1 MTYVKKRS
9 NLKVYIAIIAV
20 IVLVIAGFA
29 AIYLLNSGT
38 KPVGV
43 GVRVGDTF
51 TYSIMGTSEFADPTN
66 TSDTPGFDQYNQT
79 DYFKITIT
87 DVTGT
92 NVSMDASWHFL
103 NGTQQNYRQTV
114 DLASG
119 NKSDASGFWAI
130 YPSNLTAT
138 ELLRPLGADGRV
150 VNKTISNV
158 YASGNREINFW
169 FINNQFYDSRDTSYG
184 TQMYDYRNIYFDKIT
199 GMLTSYDEYQVFNN
213 PQMQEVISWRLVST
227 SVWDV

>member
-9 NLKVYIAIIAV
+9 NLKVYIAVTAV
-20 IVLVIAGFA
+20 IVLVIAAFA
-29 AIYLLNSGT
+29 GIYLLNSGS
-38 KPVGV
+38 KPVTV

-51 TYSIMGTSEFADPTN
+51 TYSIVGTSEFAEEGTN
-66 TSDTPGFDQYNQT
+66 DTPGFDQYNQT

-92 NVSMDASWHFL
+92 NVSMDSVWRFL
-103 NGTQQNYRQTV
+103 NGTQLSYKQTL
-114 DLASG
+114 DIASG
-119 NKSDASGFWAI
+119 NKTDANGFWAI
-130 YPSNLTAT
+130 YPANLTAKD
-138 ELLRPLGADGRV
+138 LLRPVGADGRI
-150 VNKTISNV
+150 VNKTITQV
-158 YASGNREINFW
+158 YTSGNRDTNFW

-184 TQMYDYRNIYFDKIT
+184 TLMYDYRNIYFDKVT
-199 GMLTSYDEYQVFNN
+199 GVLTSYDEYQVFNN